1 MEECF
6 QLKGKALALLVLG
19 ISFFLSLAIMD
30 YAIIHGHIASHSAEW
45 QYPYWLYKYWI
56 ALGMVVVVFA
66 SALAVALWSNGSSK
80 RFATA
85 AFATVVLLF
94 IGGFLDLF
102 FFMFTVLNGEPY
114 SFDYWSAQYK
124 WFGSWTWPQQIAWT
138 LLCLIGIYLVWKW
151 ALRKR

>member
-1 MEECF
+1 MEGPS
-6 QLKGKALALLVLG
+6 QLKGKTVALFVLSV
-19 ISFFLSLAIMD
+19 SFFLGLAIMD
-30 YAIIHGHIASHSAEW
+30 YTIMHGHIAADSAEW
-45 QYPYWLYKYWI
+45 QYPNWLYKYWV

-66 SALAVALWSNGSSK
+66 SALAVALYSNGASK

-102 FFMFTVLNGEPY
+102 FYMFTAIRGEPY

-138 LLCLIGIYLVWKW
+138 LLCLISIYVVWKW